1 MTPII
6 TPQAAPAPAL
16 IPVLV
21 VVGVG
26 LMGGS
31 FAAALRAAGQVGKVI
46 GVGRNAATLARARE
60 LGLIDEALPLA
71 AAVAQ
76 ADMVLLSVPVGATQA
91 TLQAMMPHLPEH
103 TIVSDVGSTKRNVVA
118 AAQAAMGERINQFV
132 PAHPIAGSERSGP
145 DAALPGL
152 YVGRT
157 VIITPLEQN
166 SGADI
171 DFVRMAWEYCGAKV
185 QRMTP
190 AVHDTVLASVSH
202 VPHLLAFAYMGQ
214 VIGAPDAA
222 LRLGLAGSGFR
233 DFTRIAGGSADM
245 WRDIFLAN
253 PDSILSEIAGVR
265 AMLEVFE
272 RAIRHEDVEQLDAM
286 LKTISQVR
294 RNWGETAPDCAGSI
308 DTPE

>member
-1 MTPII
+1 MTAEIP
-6 TPQAAPAPAL
+6 PPAQAPL

-21 VVGVG
+21 IVGVG

-46 GVGRNAATLARARE
+46 GVGRNPAALARAVQ

-71 AAVAQ
+71 EAVAR
-76 ADMVLLSVPVGATQA
+76 ADMVLLSVPVGATESA
-91 TLQAMMPHLPEH
+91 LRAMLPHLPEH
-103 TIVSDVGSTKRNVVA
+103 TIVSDVGSTKRNVVTA
-118 AAQAAMGERINQFV
+118 ARAAMGERVNQFV

-166 SGADI
+166 SGADV
-171 DFVRMAWEYCGAKV
+171 DFVRMAWEACGAKV

-190 AVHDTVLASVSH
+190 QAHDTVLASVSH
-202 VPHLLAFAYMGQ
+202 VPHLLSFAYMGQ
-214 VIGAPDAA
+214 VMGAADAPV
-222 LRLGLAGSGFR
+222 RLGLAGSGFR
-233 DFTRIAGGSADM
+233 DFTRIAGGSPDM

-253 PDSILSEIAGVR
+253 PDAVLSEIAGVR
-265 AMLEVFE
+265 AMLDVFE

-294 RNWGETAPDCAGSI
+294 RKWGEAAADTAGSL